1 MSTRQPI
8 LFVSHG
14 GGPLPLME
22 DASHQEML
30 EVFAE
35 LRSGLT
41 VPKAVLLISA
51 HWEESEFTLTGS
63 ASPGMIYDYYGF
75 PPETYHYQYPAPGAP
90 ELAMEVRALLQ
101 AEQLTAHLD
110 FHRGFDHGMFVPM
123 MLLFPEADIPVVQ
136 LSLKKGLDAH
146 AHLKLGEALAALRDQ
161 GIMLIGSG
169 YSFHNLSAMMG
180 LKTSEVMEKCQ
191 AFHGWLDKVITNEE
205 LEDTER
211 VKQLGEWQNAPYARF
226 CHPREEHLL
235 PLHVCCTAS
244 SALPASALNFNVLGL
259 PARCYIWSAAG

>member
-1 MSTRQPI
+1 MSVRQPI

-22 DASHQEML
+22 DPSHLEML
-30 EVFAE
+30 DTFAE
-35 LRSGLT
+35 IREGLT
-41 VPKAVLLISA
+41 HPSAILLISA
-51 HWEESEFTLTGS
+51 HWEAPEFTLTAS

-90 ELAMEVRALLQ
+90 DLAMQIKGMLQ
-101 AEQLTAHLD
+101 AENLSAHLD

-136 LSLKKGLDAH
+136 LSLKKGLDAQ
-146 AHLKLGEALAALRDQ
+146 AHLKLGEALRCLSEQ
-161 GIMLIGSG
+161 GVLVIGSG

-180 LKTSEVMEKCQ
+180 LKTSAVVERCQ
-191 AFHGWLDKVITNEE
+191 SFHSWLDRVITDET
-205 LEDTER
+205 LTSVQR
-211 VKQLGEWQNAPYARF
+211 VQQLADWQNAPYARF

-235 PLHVCCTAS
+235 PLHVCCTAA
-244 SALPASALNFNVLGL
+244 SAKAASALSFNVLGL
-259 PARCYIWSAAG
+259 PARCYLWPC